1 MNRAERRILVLLGQ
15 LAERDFVVVDDLGGS
30 PRRLATLAYVAE
42 QHGFRY
48 AEAHRVGRA
57 LQIQLVRTERA
68 GTAPKAEDSRAG
80 TAPKAEDSR
89 AGTAPGGE
97 GSHGGKA
104 PRTDDSRAV
113 PGLRPGTLRPLGDAA
128 RTVRGLRDRIEFDA
142 MAEDPSAWSRAAIM
156 TGCALFVSLVCAVYG
171 WRAALIGFAV
181 AEALSM
187 GFLALEVAH
196 RRRVARRV
204 GTAGLASG

>member
-57 LQIQLVRTERA
+57 LQIQLVRTQRP
-68 GTAPKAEDSRAG
+68 GTAPKAE
-80 TAPKAEDSR
+80 
-89 AGTAPGGE
+89 
-97 GSHGGKA
+97 
-104 PRTDDSRAV
+104 DSRAV
-113 PGLRPGTLRPLGDAA
+113 PGLRPGTLRPLGEAA